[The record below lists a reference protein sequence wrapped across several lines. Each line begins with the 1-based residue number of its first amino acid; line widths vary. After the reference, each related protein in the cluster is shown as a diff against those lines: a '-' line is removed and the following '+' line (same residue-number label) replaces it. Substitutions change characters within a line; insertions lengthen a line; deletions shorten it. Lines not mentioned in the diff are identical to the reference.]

1 MGVTTHTVNTMQM
14 LASENTQTKDR

>member
-14 LASENTQTKDR
+14 LASEKTQTKDR